1 MSDQHD
7 QHDTHPKHDSFQALI
22 DSITPEILANLKSAV
37 ETGRWPNGD
46 RLTQQQVEHS
56 LQAIIAYEARYVS
69 EEQRTGYIDKTS
81 CRSEPARDESGDAR
95 DSSRAGSL
103 LQGDFLI
110 ASTKTHLH

>member
-46 RLTQQQVEHS
+46 RLTPQQVEHS

-69 EEQRTGYIDKTS
+69 EEQRTGYIDKTT
-81 CRSEPARDESGDAR
+81 CGSEPARDESGDAP
-95 DSSRAGSL
+95 DSLRGGSRPPG
-103 LQGDFLI
+103 GFLV
-110 ASTKTHLH
+110 

>member
-56 LQAIIAYEARYVS
+56 LQAIIAYEARYVRD
-69 EEQRTGYIDKTS
+69 EERTGYIDKSGLDKSHDDS
-81 CRSEPARDESGDAR
+81 CST
-95 DSSRAGSL
+95 DSSEQNLTWVDSKRH
-103 LQGDFLI
+103 
-110 ASTKTHLH
+110 TTH

>member
-1 MSDQHD
+1 MSHQ
-7 QHDTHPKHDSFQALI
+7 HDSFQALI

-46 RLTQQQVEHS
+46 RLTPQQVEHS

-69 EEQRTGYIDKTS
+69 EEQRTGYIDKTT
-81 CRSEPARDESGDAR
+81 CGSEPAREESSASP

-103 LQGDFLI
+103 PQDAI
-110 ASTKTHLH
+110 IVTTAKHHLH